1 MINPQRTLHL
11 KILVSFAIIYFFWG
25 ATYLAIRFAIQT
37 IPPFLMAGIR
47 FTLAGSILYLW
58 RSRTDR
64 VNPRTPEIRKSILVG
79 LLLIVG
85 GNGVLVWCEQ
95 YLPSGLAALILAI
108 IPIWMVLLDSIFV
121 VKKRPASLTITGIL
135 LGVGGVALLSGV
147 DRTVLLSTAGHQ
159 ASVFFY
165 TFILVMAG
173 LSWAAGSLYSRTIIS
188 SASLL
193 KLTGIQMLGGGLF
206 MILLGSALGEW
217 SQVHPE
223 NLSLRSVFSLI
234 YLILFGSLLS
244 YSAYN
249 WVLRKSSPAK
259 VGTYAFFNPLV
270 AVFLGWL
277 LAGETVTTKMLA
289 GAACILTAML
299 IVNQSRFF
307 KEMIVWSRNRYFS
320 KNS

>member
-1 MINPQRTLHL
+1 MIDPQRMLRF
-11 KILVSFAIIYFFWG
+11 KILVAFAVIYFFWG
-25 ATYLAIRFAIQT
+25 ATYLAIRFAIET

-58 RSRTDR
+58 ISRTDR
-64 VNPRTPEIRKSILVG
+64 VNPRALEVRKSILVG

-108 IPIWMVLLDSIFV
+108 IPIWMVLLDSILV

-135 LGVGGVALLSGV
+135 LGVGGVALLSRI

-165 TFILVMAG
+165 TFILVLAG
-173 LSWAAGSLYSRTIIS
+173 LSWATGSLYSRTIIS
-188 SASLL
+188 SSSLL

-206 MILLGSALGEW
+206 MILLGTVFGEW

-223 NLSLRSVFSLI
+223 NLSLRSVLSLI

-277 LAGETVTTKMLA
+277 LAGETVTAKMLA

>member
-1 MINPQRTLHL
+1 MIDPQRMLRF
-11 KILVSFAIIYFFWG
+11 KILVAFAVIYFFWG
-25 ATYLAIRFAIQT
+25 ATYLAIRFAIET

-58 RSRTDR
+58 ISRTDR
-64 VNPRTPEIRKSILVG
+64 VNPRALEVRKSILVG

-108 IPIWMVLLDSIFV
+108 IPIWMVLLDSILV

-135 LGVGGVALLSGV
+135 LGVGGVALLSGI

-165 TFILVMAG
+165 TFILVLAG
-173 LSWAAGSLYSRTIIS
+173 FSWATGSLYSRTIIS
-188 SASLL
+188 SSSLL

-206 MILLGSALGEW
+206 MILLGTVFGEW

-223 NLSLRSVFSLI
+223 NLSLRSVLSLI

-277 LAGETVTTKMLA
+277 LAGETVTAKMLA

>member
-289 GAACILTAML
+289 GAACILSAVL
-299 IVNQSRFF
+299 FVNQSGY
-307 KEMIVWSRNRYFS
+307 IRNIFQKIL
-320 KNS
+320 KNRLGL

>member
-165 TFILVMAG
+165 TFILVLAG

-289 GAACILTAML
+289 GAACILSAVL
-299 IVNQSRFF
+299 FVNQSGY
-307 KEMIVWSRNRYFS
+307 IRNIFQKIL
-320 KNS
+320 KNRLGL

>member
-1 MINPQRTLHL
+1 MIDPQRMLRF
-11 KILVSFAIIYFFWG
+11 KILVAFAVIYFFWG
-25 ATYLAIRFAIQT
+25 ATYLAIRFAIET

-58 RSRTDR
+58 ISRTDR
-64 VNPRTPEIRKSILVG
+64 VNPRALEVRKSILVG

-108 IPIWMVLLDSIFV
+108 IPIWMVLLDSILV
-121 VKKRPASLTITGIL
+121 VKKRPASLTFTGIL
-135 LGVGGVALLSGV
+135 LGVGGVALLSRI

-165 TFILVMAG
+165 TFILVLAG
-173 LSWAAGSLYSRTIIS
+173 FSWATGSLYSRTIIS
-188 SASLL
+188 SSSLL

-206 MILLGSALGEW
+206 MILLGTVFGEW

-223 NLSLRSVFSLI
+223 NLSLRSALSLI

-277 LAGETVTTKMLA
+277 LAGETVTAKMLA

>member
-1 MINPQRTLHL
+1 MIDPQRMLRF
-11 KILVSFAIIYFFWG
+11 KILVAFAVIYFFWG
-25 ATYLAIRFAIQT
+25 ATYLAIRFAIET

-58 RSRTDR
+58 ISRTDR
-64 VNPRTPEIRKSILVG
+64 VNPRALEVRKSILVG

-108 IPIWMVLLDSIFV
+108 IPIWMVLLDSILV

-135 LGVGGVALLSGV
+135 LGVGGVALLSGI

-165 TFILVMAG
+165 TFILVLAG
-173 LSWAAGSLYSRTIIS
+173 LSWATGSLYSRTIIS
-188 SASLL
+188 SSSLL

-206 MILLGSALGEW
+206 MILLGTVFGEW

-223 NLSLRSVFSLI
+223 NLSLRSVLSLI

-277 LAGETVTTKMLA
+277 LAGETVTAKMLA

>member
-1 MINPQRTLHL
+1 
-11 KILVSFAIIYFFWG
+11 
-25 ATYLAIRFAIQT
+25 
-37 IPPFLMAGIR
+37 
-47 FTLAGSILYLW
+47 
-58 RSRTDR
+58 
-64 VNPRTPEIRKSILVG
+64 
-79 LLLIVG
+79 
-85 GNGVLVWCEQ
+85 
-95 YLPSGLAALILAI
+95 
-108 IPIWMVLLDSIFV
+108 
-121 VKKRPASLTITGIL
+121 
-135 LGVGGVALLSGV
+135 
-147 DRTVLLSTAGHQ
+147 
-159 ASVFFY
+159 
-165 TFILVMAG
+165 
-173 LSWAAGSLYSRTIIS
+173 
-188 SASLL
+188 
-193 KLTGIQMLGGGLF
+193 MLGGGLF
-206 MILLGSALGEW
+206 MILLGTVFGEW

-223 NLSLRSVFSLI
+223 NLSLRSVLSLI

-277 LAGETVTTKMLA
+277 LAGETVTAKMLA

>member
-1 MINPQRTLHL
+1 MIDPQRMLRF
-11 KILVSFAIIYFFWG
+11 KILVAFAVIYFFWG
-25 ATYLAIRFAIQT
+25 ATYLAIRFAIET

-58 RSRTDR
+58 ISRTDR
-64 VNPRTPEIRKSILVG
+64 VNPRALEVRKSILVG

-108 IPIWMVLLDSIFV
+108 IPIWMVLLDSILV
-121 VKKRPASLTITGIL
+121 VKKRPASLTFTGIL
-135 LGVGGVALLSGV
+135 LGVGGVALLSGI

-165 TFILVMAG
+165 TFILVLAG
-173 LSWAAGSLYSRTIIS
+173 FSWATGSLYSRTIIS
-188 SASLL
+188 SSSLL

-206 MILLGSALGEW
+206 MILLGTVFGEW

-223 NLSLRSVFSLI
+223 NLSLRSALSLI

-277 LAGETVTTKMLA
+277 LAGETVTAKMLA

>member
-1 MINPQRTLHL
+1 MIDPQRMLRF
-11 KILVSFAIIYFFWG
+11 KILVAFAVIYFFWG
-25 ATYLAIRFAIQT
+25 ATYLAIRFAIET

-58 RSRTDR
+58 ISRTDR
-64 VNPRTPEIRKSILVG
+64 VNPRALEVRKSILVG

-108 IPIWMVLLDSIFV
+108 IPIWMVLLDSILV

-135 LGVGGVALLSGV
+135 LGVGGVALLSGI

-165 TFILVMAG
+165 TFILVLAG
-173 LSWAAGSLYSRTIIS
+173 FSWATGSLYSRTIIS
-188 SASLL
+188 SSSLL

-206 MILLGSALGEW
+206 MILLGTVFGEW

-223 NLSLRSVFSLI
+223 NLSLRSALSLI

-277 LAGETVTTKMLA
+277 LAGETVTAKMLA

>member
-11 KILVSFAIIYFFWG
+11 KIQVSFAIIYFFWG

-289 GAACILTAML
+289 GAACILSAVL
-299 IVNQSRFF
+299 FVNQSGY
-307 KEMIVWSRNRYFS
+307 IRNIFQKIL
-320 KNS
+320 KNRLGL

>member
-165 TFILVMAG
+165 PFILVLAG

-289 GAACILTAML
+289 GAACILSAVL
-299 IVNQSRFF
+299 FVNQSGY
-307 KEMIVWSRNRYFS
+307 IRNIIQKIS
-320 KNS
+320 KNRLGL